1 MRRLNFFNFEIQHD
15 FLSILSSICLDVNS
29 SLPQV
34 SIMFFQRLMLA
45 LKETLEVKKQLTIAK
60 KRENDGN
67 FGSKIYK
74 IMV

>member
-1 MRRLNFFNFEIQHD
+1 
-15 FLSILSSICLDVNS
+15 
-29 SLPQV
+29 
-34 SIMFFQRLMLA
+34 MFVQRLMLA